1 MKACTFG
8 LLKSYLGEGVSILL
22 RLLLPSIRQRRDY
35 VCCIVSSTPF
45 EDLNIREDWE
55 LEISFNEGLSVNYYL
70 RFFNLRITF
79 WTALNLIQTQKNS
92 QRIDDNRSVGIMF
105 VPFFH
110 QHLLAIYLNVRED
123 WELEICF
130 K

>member
-1 MKACTFG
+1 MRACTFG

-45 EDLNIREDWE
+45 EDLKVREDWE

-79 WTALNLIQTQKNS
+79 
-92 QRIDDNRSVGIMF
+92 G
-105 VPFFH
+105 
-110 QHLLAIYLNVRED
+110 
-123 WELEICF
+123 
-130 K
+130 